1 EKLRLDEYH
10 AEVLPQDKAEFIRS
24 EHEAGTK
31 VIMVGD
37 GVNDAPALSEADVGI
52 AVSEGAAIARE
63 IADVMLLA
71 DYI

>member
-1 EKLRLDEYH
+1 MREAAAIAEKLRLDEYH

-37 GVNDAPALSEADVGI
+37 GVNDAPALSE
-52 AVSEGAAIARE
+52 SEPKFE
-63 IADVMLLA
+63 LV
-71 DYI
+71 